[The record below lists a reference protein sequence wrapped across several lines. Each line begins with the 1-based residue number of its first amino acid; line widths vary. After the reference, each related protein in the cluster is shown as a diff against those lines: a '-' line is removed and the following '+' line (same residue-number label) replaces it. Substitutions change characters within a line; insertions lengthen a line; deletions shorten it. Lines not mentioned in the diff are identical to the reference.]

1 MKLQIIALLFLSI
14 AMGSCSGKKSPD
26 EIINGKASL
35 PQALNWEKAGYKVI
49 SSYIDQKDSTMS
61 ILYGND
67 LARKTFIATE
77 NRLVPGEMLALV
89 TWKQKADENW
99 FGANIPGSVK
109 TIELIKTSDNNNGA
123 TSIAYNQYKGK
134 EFTPSNDTTNNQARI
149 KYIFS
154 QQPSVMP

>member
-1 MKLQIIALLFLSI
+1 MKLQIIALLSLALAIS
-14 AMGSCSGKKSPD
+14 ACSGKKSPD

-35 PQALNWEKAGYKVI
+35 PEALNWEKAGYKVI
-49 SSYIDQKDSTMS
+49 TSFIDKKDSTMS

-67 LARKTFIATE
+67 LARKAFIATE
-77 NRLVPGEMLALV
+77 NKIAPNEMLALV

-99 FGANIPGSVK
+99 FGANIPGTVK
-109 TIELIKTSDNNNGA
+109 TIELIKTSDGKNGA
-123 TSIAYNQYKGK
+123 NSIAYKLYNGK
-134 EFTPSNDTTNNQARI
+134 EFTPSTDTANNQVRI

>member
-1 MKLQIIALLFLSI
+1 
-14 AMGSCSGKKSPD
+14 
-26 EIINGKASL
+26 
-35 PQALNWEKAGYKVI
+35 
-49 SSYIDQKDSTMS
+49 MS

-67 LARKTFIATE
+67 LARKTFIASE

-109 TIELIKTSDNNNGA
+109 TIELIKTLDSNNGA

-134 EFTPSNDTTNNQARI
+134 ELTPSNDTTNNQARI

>member
-1 MKLQIIALLFLSI
+1 MRLITLLFLSI
-14 AMGSCSGKKSPD
+14 TISSCSSKKSPD
-26 EIINGKASL
+26 EIINKNASL
-35 PQALNWEKAGYKVI
+35 PEALNWEKAGYKVI
-49 SSYIDQKDSTMS
+49 TSYIDKKDSTMS

-67 LARKTFIATE
+67 LARKTFIASE
-77 NRLVPGEMLALV
+77 NKIIPNEMLALV

-109 TIELIKTSDNNNGA
+109 TIELIKTSDSKNGA
-123 TSIAYNQYKGK
+123 TSIAYNLYQGK
-134 EFTPSNDTTNNQARI
+134 EFTPSKDTINNQVRI